1 MPQLDLGLVMG
12 PQGPQGPEGPAG
24 PQGPQ
29 GPQGEQS
36 KVVNDLTTGG
46 VDAALSAQMGVELE
60 GKKADVDLSNLP
72 SPQMALVNLGAGVRP
87 NLLDNAYFVGGGTG
101 WGVFPINQRGKTSYG
116 ASHGFD
122 RWGMNGG
129 TVTLG
134 PTGVTW
140 TSEQVL
146 SQKMHVLNLA
156 DGKTRTVSYVDENQ
170 HGFSG
175 LLTSRYTTIG
185 DYQFTYGTGTSFYMQ
200 SQGSSPAMAWV
211 KLEEGENQTLFVEN
225 GDGTVTL
232 LPQGLDYGQELMKC
246 QQYYWESDV
255 GFTFEAVSAT
265 RLIANIQFPQKMRVT
280 PTVSVVSQLGT
291 KNVFSNWGSL
301 QDTEVNFVS
310 VINGTAD
317 GLYAIAAD
325 NATTGTLYYAKI
337 IASAE

>member
-1 MPQLDLGLVMG
+1 MAQGDKISALMETDLGIPG
-12 PQGPQGPEGPAG
+12 GPAKLDKNG
-24 PQGPQ
+24 AVPVMQG
-29 GPQGEQS
+29 G
-36 KVVNDLTTGG
+36 TG
-46 VDAALSAQMGVELE
+46 ATNSQT
-60 GKKADVDLSNLP
+60 
-72 SPQMALVNLGAGVRP
+72 ALVNLGAGVRP
-87 NLLDNAYFVGGGTG
+87 NLLINPCFVGGGTG
-101 WGVFPINQRGKTSYG
+101 WGVFPINQRGKTSY
-116 ASHGFD
+116 APGFGID
-122 RWGMNGG
+122 MWGTSSG
-129 TVTLG
+129 TVTLAQ
-134 PTGVTW
+134 TGVSW
-140 TSEQVL
+140 EAGVFNQP
-146 SQKMHVLNLA
+146 MYVLNLA

-175 LLTSRYTTIG
+175 IITSAYTQIG
-185 DYQFTYGTGTSFYMQ
+185 DYQFTYGTGNRCYIQ
-200 SQGSSPAMAWV
+200 SPGGLPAIAWL
-211 KLEEGENQTLFVEN
+211 KLEEGENQTLFAEN
-225 GDGTVTL
+225 GDGTVTI

>member
-1 MPQLDLGLVMG
+1 MPQLDLGLVIG

-87 NLLDNAYFVGGGTG
+87 NLLINPCFVGGGTG

-116 ASHGFD
+116 ASYGFD

-140 TSEQVL
+140 SGDYVL
-146 SQKMHVLNLA
+146 SQRMYGLNLA

-175 LLTSRYTTIG
+175 ILTNAYTRIG
-185 DYQFTYGTGTSFYMQ
+185 DYQFTYATGISFYMR
-200 SQGSSPAMAWV
+200 SPKSSPAMAWV

-225 GDGTVTL
+225 GDGTVTI

-255 GFTFEAVSAT
+255 GFTFEAVST
-265 RLIANIQFPQKMRVT
+265 SRLIANIPFPQKMRVT

-291 KNVFSNWGSL
+291 KNIFSNWGSL

-310 VINGTAD
+310 VVNGTAD

-325 NATTGTLYYAKI
+325 NATAGTLYYAKI